1 MKNVHSLAE
10 DAKKIHWKLTIPNE
24 IEMKNL
30 YDMKMLER
38 VKNELE
44 ISTADRKWEA
54 LQAKHL
60 RIVSLL
66 YGVSRPTSDS
76 SSEKLE
82 SHLTE
87 LQRNI
92 ERLWNI
98 IEFQIH
104 YKNSG

>member
-10 DAKKIHWKLTIPNE
+10 DAKKIHWKLAIPNE
-24 IEMKNL
+24 IGVRNP
-30 YDMKMLER
+30 YDMKILQG
-38 VKNELE
+38 VLNELE
-44 ISTADRKWEA
+44 ISTADKKCYE
-54 LQAKHL
+54 LQATHGT
-60 RIVSLL
+60 IVSLL
-66 YGVSRPTSDS
+66 CTLTRPTSES
-76 SSEKLE
+76 TSEKLE